1 MVDCSTSD
9 IAGVSFVQNPLSVQ
23 TGRQNDQTTV
33 VLNSLTG
40 QASLQCQAASI
51 VGTKTEISASNL
63 SLQIFPNGGVV
74 ASNSFSIT
82 LYANFKFAGIFL
94 KCGATLSQPTSNLSA
109 SAGTS
114 CMSNLTQSTTGVYWL
129 VTPSLI
135 QLTSSFF
142 QLNVSRSAY
151 PSWKD
156 IGQSEDVT
164 VVCCNQ
170 DTTGVAPGLSATATF
185 TVRLRNMWLNST
197 SAATDKTEVTL
208 PNPAFTNVAPCP
220 CDLTEKLCDAG
231 CCCDQDCSEYQPMP
245 CISGPHG
252 GETPTMDPSSCWIKT
267 VAALSTLNYHP
278 ALCIFFNNTA
288 ALGLFYDQVPL
299 VSTLQD
305 FSSKASSTA
314 SNLQVQPSTTDQGS
328 RGYSQVSGT
337 ELALGSPIRLCLVRY
352 DMLSG
357 DLGTDPSCQL
367 TGQPLQLPAASFSSR
382 LDPVKYLEDFNTY
395 GEPSP
400 IRMTSEICSN
410 AGNLN
415 LIPGQ
420 GPTASPTDGS
430 RLNAISY
437 LLSDPATDRIC
448 PPFFRVVA
456 NQTSTVTTL
465 PVIANYFCLSQSEII
480 AAGYLQEPNGTTTN
494 SGADSRTGFLQQSC
508 SYNATSGQASCSPDT
523 SVNSTAFPPSL
534 CSWDNGEVVPPKPN
548 LIGNLC
554 ENVVLTVS
562 YRFILTAGSLSQLV
576 VDMHLGAVDVTS
588 SNILFQRFR
597 TSFVPSSQAAADTG
611 NILGYRSGINGY
623 ERGLPLVLGRYS
635 NSFVSDA
642 FFVKIKASRGM
653 SSSIG
658 VPIPGA
664 DNLCSP
670 TATRPIIFGGDV
682 HASCLLKLAVAD
694 FRDCQQLRPNSSF
707 VLDSPKEIN
716 STDFPPAQCPRIPAG
731 VQLLFFFTKL
741 RSAGGGLLEQIIGA
755 QLSYDLVN
763 WRIDCSSGDLDSAC
777 ISMSNA
783 TSSFTLSTTV
793 TFTEVPQDWPE
804 RLRFARDPV
813 DPSSCRRQAC
823 WRDTFD
829 PWRQVDLEEGELA
842 DLVRARRIAISVTLV
857 GIGFLSLFLFRPLK

>member
-9 IAGVSFVQNPLSVQ
+9 ILAVSFAQNPLSVPP
-23 TGRQNDQTTV
+23 GRQNDQTTV
-33 VLNSLTG
+33 VLNSLSG
-40 QASLQCQAASI
+40 PASLQCQAASI
-51 VGTKTEISASNL
+51 VGSQYMSSSSLGTKTEISARNL

-74 ASNSFSIT
+74 ASDSFSIT
-82 LYANFKFAGIFL
+82 LHANFKFAGLFL
-94 KCGATLSQPTSNLSA
+94 KCGATLSQSTSNLSA

-114 CMSNLTQSTTGVYWL
+114 CMSNLTQSTTDVYWL

-151 PSWKD
+151 PSWND

-170 DTTGVAPGLSATATF
+170 ETTGVAPGLSATATF
-185 TVRLRNMWLNST
+185 TVRLRNMWLNSST
-197 SAATDKTEVTL
+197 AATDNTEATL

-220 CDLTEKLCDAG
+220 CDLTDNLCDAG

-245 CISGPHG
+245 CISGPQG
-252 GETPTMDPSSCWIKT
+252 GEPTTMDPSSCWIKT
-267 VAALSTLNYHP
+267 VAALSTLNYYP

-288 ALGLFYDQVPL
+288 ALGLYYDQVPL

-305 FSSKASSTA
+305 FSSKTSSTA

-337 ELALGSPIRLCLVRY
+337 ELALGSPIRLCLIQY

-357 DLGTDPSCQL
+357 DLGTDPLCQL
-367 TGQPLQLPAASFSSR
+367 TAQPLQLPAASFSSR

-400 IRMTSEICSN
+400 IRVTSEICSN

-420 GPTASPTDGS
+420 GPTATPTDGS

-437 LLSDPATDRIC
+437 LLSNPATDRIC

-480 AAGYLQEPNGTTTN
+480 AAGYLQEPNGTKKN
-494 SGADSRTGFLQQSC
+494 SGGDSRTGFLQQSC

-523 SVNSTAFPPSL
+523 SVNSTAFPLSL

-548 LIGNLC
+548 LTGNLC
-554 ENVVLTVS
+554 ENVVLSVS

-576 VDMHLGAVDVTS
+576 VDMHLGAVDVNS

-597 TSFVPSSQAAADTG
+597 TSFVSSSQAGADTG
-611 NILGYRSGINGY
+611 NTLGYRSGINGY
-623 ERGLPLVLGRYS
+623 QRGLPLVLGRYS
-635 NSFVSDA
+635 NPFDSDG

-658 VPIPGA
+658 IPIPGV

-682 HASCLLKLAVAD
+682 HASCLLKLGITD
-694 FRDCQQLRPNSSF
+694 FGNCQQLRSLVLAGMATFLDFNAIARIGNPSFTNPDDWISLQMPNSSF

-741 RSAGGGLLEQIIGA
+741 RSAAGGLMEQIIGA
-755 QLSYDLVN
+755 QLRYNFNS
-763 WRIDCSSGDLDSAC
+763 
-777 ISMSNA
+777 
-783 TSSFTLSTTV
+783 
-793 TFTEVPQDWPE
+793 Q
-804 RLRFARDPV
+804 
-813 DPSSCRRQAC
+813 
-823 WRDTFD
+823 
-829 PWRQVDLEEGELA
+829 
-842 DLVRARRIAISVTLV
+842 
-857 GIGFLSLFLFRPLK
+857 